1 MIRLP
6 QDEPIGWSELRFGTK
21 CHLGSCQK
29 HEKKA
34 HTKRAQL
41 VLRQTHRQLIKAIS
55 TNAAEL
61 NIFATARGH
70 AMSSST
76 GKRRT
81 GSLARHEKPLPL
93 DAASSRSS
101 PFACS
106 SRRLRIE
113 CHAVR
118 AQALFKREQRCHF
131 YNYSS
136 FRGLLLRRD
145 TFSQPIEQTIRMRTL
160 IQTSDT
166 FNSSD
171 GAVFTSSS
179 ENEVPL
185 GEMQRGQCVFDY
197 VPHCVTAF
205 QK

>member
-1 MIRLP
+1 MPSFWEECEESQRNLIQFHRRQDFSSSENSEFNVIRLP

-136 FRGLLLRRD
+136 FRGLLRNPRAPAE
-145 TFSQPIEQTIRMRTL
+145 TTRSHSR
-160 IQTSDT
+160 
-166 FNSSD
+166 
-171 GAVFTSSS
+171 
-179 ENEVPL
+179 
-185 GEMQRGQCVFDY
+185 
-197 VPHCVTAF
+197 
-205 QK
+205 